1 MFINLT
7 WEIVASNL
15 ITQPTSATTK
25 FSAIVKICKYRGFHE
40 GHHFIPIA
48 MEVHGALERD
58 MDRFIREWAHLF
70 HDKQLGGNLSLSF
83 CIQFFKQHVGI
94 AFQHALAST
103 IKRKITL
110 VGDACFRP
118 PITIRSHDLHV
129 GNIRGV
135 VGEIISYH
143 KGD

>member
-7 WEIVASNL
+7 WEIVVL
-15 ITQPTSATTK
+15 TFIIQPTNAVAK
-25 FSAIVKICKYRGFHE
+25 FNAIVKICKYRGFHE
-40 GHHFIPIA
+40 GHHFILIA
-48 MEVHGALERD
+48 MEVHNAFERD

-70 HDKQLGGNLSLSF
+70 HDRQLGGNLSLSF

-103 IKRKITL
+103 IEGKML
-110 VGDACFRP
+110 VGDVCSRP

-129 GNIRGV
+129 GNIRGAM
-135 VGEIISYH
+135 GEITSYH